1 MIDVAREISKFKP
14 IDLNFIPGRYAPTSD
29 QMYESFVLYN
39 KALHQIQLDKED
51 VAKSLLRKSI
61 SLFPDFYEANM
72 VLGVLVF
79 SSGDRIGAVRIF
91 NSISDNS
98 KREDAIKFLDHL
110 VQEAEKPETART
122 SGKTS
127 FADRHM
133 VNSQKTNRNIPGRIA
148 EREVIG
154 DRGLREEK
162 NQNKSGEARYSRGR
176 VFETGGN
183 FYEPQE
189 SREVPKIEQ
198 KRYGQMRRE
207 NTAQRV
213 NPNRIGGSN
222 VFVDDTVRSVRE
234 RETTFTE
241 HKEVR
246 TNDIRRSEQ
255 NENKDKSEGQFFRE
269 QLKDANDLKF
279 LNKCLIVIIAILIL
293 FTIVLSTLLVNRTS
307 KIKSLNDELNSIT
320 SKYQSDDTQ

>member
-122 SGKTS
+122 TGKSS

-133 VNSQKTNRNIPGRIA
+133 VNSQSTSRKVSGRIA

-162 NQNKSGEARYSRGR
+162 NQNKSGEAKYSRGR

-189 SREVPKIEQ
+189 TREVPKLEQ

-207 NTAQRV
+207 NIVQRN
-213 NPNRIGGSN
+213 NPEKGSSSN
-222 VFVDDTVRSVRE
+222 VFVDDTARNVRE
-234 RETTFTE
+234 RETIFTE
-241 HKEVR
+241 R
-246 TNDIRRSEQ
+246 RDAQANNIRRNVQ

-269 QLKDANDLKF
+269 QLKDSKDLKF
-279 LNKCLIVIIAILIL
+279 LNKCLIIIVAILIL
-293 FTIVLSTLLVNRTS
+293 FTIILSTLLVNRTA
-307 KIKSLNDELNSIT
+307 KIKSLNDELSSIK
-320 SKYQSDDTQ
+320 SAYQGDDT

>member
-72 VLGVLVF
+72 LLGVLVF

-122 SGKTS
+122 TGKSS

-133 VNSQKTNRNIPGRIA
+133 VNSQSTSRKVSGRIA

-162 NQNKSGEARYSRGR
+162 NQNKSGEAKYSRGR

-189 SREVPKIEQ
+189 TREVPKLEQ

-207 NTAQRV
+207 NIVQR
-213 NPNRIGGSN
+213 NNSEKASSSN
-222 VFVDDTVRSVRE
+222 VFVDDTARNVRE
-234 RETTFTE
+234 RETNFTE
-241 HKEVR
+241 R
-246 TNDIRRSEQ
+246 RDAQANNIRRNVQ

-269 QLKDANDLKF
+269 QLKDSKDLKF
-279 LNKCLIVIIAILIL
+279 LNKCLIIIVAILIL
-293 FTIVLSTLLVNRTS
+293 FTIILSTLLVNRTA
-307 KIKSLNDELNSIT
+307 KIKSLNDELSSIK
-320 SKYQSDDTQ
+320 SAYQGDDT